1 MSDLLSKSKK
11 ELVEIIQQMSGK
23 LIQVKDAEKKMDL
36 EESDLRGVGMSVY
49 KDSSD
54 RFHLVELNYDVETG
68 KATVK
73 SKKALDTADY
83 DIALYNSKKFLV
95 QAIFDRNHLNHNKG
109 K

>member
-1 MSDLLSKSKK
+1 MEIIEQMKSKL
-11 ELVEIIQQMSGK
+11 E
-23 LIQVKDAEKKMDL
+23 QVKDAEKKMDL
-36 EESDLRGVGMSVY
+36 SDTDLKGVGMSVY
-49 KDSSD
+49 KDEND
-54 RFHLVELNYDVETG
+54 KFFLVELNYDVETG

-73 SKKALDTADY
+73 SKKPLDTADY